1 MKLIKFITYAN
12 SKYASQMS
20 PDDDKNIE
28 MFLNGQSCHL
38 LIDTYDIIHN
48 LAKFSW
54 QHWQLKKKSRKLQFN
69 PHEILK
75 HVFLISGARLKKV
88 IITLEESLA
97 NKTQEAQHLSELVA
111 KMESSSSS
119 DEMNKVQIADL
130 KTELAKAEDALRIR
144 TEELLDS
151 KKEMRVK
158 DEEIQQR
165 EIDISCLRGQVE
177 SLLNLVDEDEDTL
190 TLENIDS
197 DADDD
202 VLLEDLEWDNND
214 CEIKVEKS

>member
-1 MKLIKFITYAN
+1 M
-12 SKYASQMS
+12 
-20 PDDDKNIE
+20 
-28 MFLNGQSCHL
+28 
-38 LIDTYDIIHN
+38 
-48 LAKFSW
+48 
-54 QHWQLKKKSRKLQFN
+54 
-69 PHEILK
+69 
-75 HVFLISGARLKKV
+75 KKV
-88 IITLEESLA
+88 IIGLEESLA
-97 NKTQEAQHLSELVA
+97 NKTQEAQHLSELVT

-130 KTELAKAEDALRIR
+130 KAELAKAEDALRIR

-202 VLLEDLEWDNND
+202 VLLEDLEWDDND